1 MPKANSSAHTKWL
14 CKYHIVF
21 TPKYRRKV
29 IYNQYKKDL
38 AEILHDLC
46 AYKGVEIIE
55 GNCMPD
61 HVHLLL
67 SIPPKMSVS
76 NVMGYLKGKS
86 SLMIFERHANLKYKF
101 GNRNFWATG
110 YYVSTVGLNAQTIQK
125 YIREQDKMDQMEDSL
140 FKKEYEDPFKG
151 SQ

>member
-1 MPKANSSAHTKWL
+1 MANSLAHTKWV

-21 TPKYRRKV
+21 TPKYRRKI
-29 IYNQYKKDL
+29 IYNQLRVDIRNILKDL
-38 AEILHDLC
+38 C
-46 AYKGVEIIE
+46 KWKGVEIIE

-76 NVMGYLKGKS
+76 YVMGYLKGKS

-101 GNRNFWATG
+101 GNRKFWATG

-140 FKKEYEDPFKG
+140 FRKEYEDPFKG
-151 SQ
+151 SK

>member
-1 MPKANSSAHTKWL
+1 
-14 CKYHIVF
+14 
-21 TPKYRRKV
+21 
-29 IYNQYKKDL
+29 
-38 AEILHDLC
+38 
-46 AYKGVEIIE
+46 
-55 GNCMPD
+55 MPD

-76 NVMGYLKGKS
+76 YVMGYLKGKS

-151 SQ
+151 SK